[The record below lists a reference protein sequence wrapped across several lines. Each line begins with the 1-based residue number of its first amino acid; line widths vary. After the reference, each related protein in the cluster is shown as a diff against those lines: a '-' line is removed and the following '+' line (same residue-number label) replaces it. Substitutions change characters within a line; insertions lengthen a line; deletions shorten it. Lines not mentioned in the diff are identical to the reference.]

1 MKKYLH
7 DPAKYDKIKFAGSSG
22 SAGIGRQVR
31 LRGVCRK
38 AYGFKSH
45 LPHQM
50 NRGRNGE
57 IASKTIQIR
66 PLFYVHIAY
75 LFLLI
80 LSKNRKQRKID
91 IIYSELESAF
101 DEGYIVSGH
110 L

>member
-45 LPHQM
+45 LPHQ
-50 NRGRNGE
+50 
-57 IASKTIQIR
+57 KR
-66 PLFYVHIAY
+66 PPKRWSFHFRVE
-75 LFLLI
+75 FRVEFF
-80 LSKNRKQRKID
+80 K
-91 IIYSELESAF
+91 F
-101 DEGYIVSGH
+101 
-110 L
+110 